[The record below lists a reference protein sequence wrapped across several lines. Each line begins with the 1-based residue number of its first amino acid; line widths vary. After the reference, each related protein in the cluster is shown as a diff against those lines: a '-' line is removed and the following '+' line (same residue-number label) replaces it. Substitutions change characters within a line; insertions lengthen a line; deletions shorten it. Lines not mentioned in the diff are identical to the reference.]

1 MDILRV
7 FSYKQKEKE
16 MKGHPATNYAAR
28 FQATANR
35 GSYKNRAIM
44 QPRGGK
50 SDK

>member
-1 MDILRV
+1 MRG
-7 FSYKQKEKE
+7 
-16 MKGHPATNYAAR
+16 MPATNYAAK

-35 GSYKNRAIM
+35 GSYKNRSII